1 MCAVTSQ
8 ISSLTIVYS
17 TVYSDADQRKHKKS
31 ASLAFV
37 LGIHRG
43 PVNSPHKW
51 PVTRRMF
58 PFDDVI
64 MPYDIVVLG
73 QCWFR
78 KWLVAWWHWTITGI
92 NNVHAINTFENVVCK
107 IPAILFKTQCGKS
120 IVSFMQWKGGFC
132 KIISCILNVHLEWII
147 DMRWKT
153 HNKVWI
159 YKVGREKEK
168 SISYQLPLLTKRIQL
183 YYVQSTHIWEHIHET
198 Q

>member
-31 ASLAFV
+31 VSLA
-37 LGIHRG
+37 L
-43 PVNSPHKW
+43 NSPHKW
-51 PVTRRMF
+51 PVTQRMF

-64 MPYDIVVLG
+64 IPYDIVVLG

-92 NNVHAINTFENVVCK
+92 KYVHAINAFENVVCK

-120 IVSFMQWKGGFC
+120 IASFIQWKGEFC
-132 KIISCILNVHLEWII
+132 KIISCTLNVHLEWII
-147 DMRWKT
+147 EMRWKT